1 MSNTYPEP
9 YRSAPKDS
17 LVDPSTC
24 YNRECVSYTA
34 WKIAEARGAWIRRT
48 GDMNARNWIYR
59 LPENGYKEVSAPVN
73 GGKYVGVSTAGK
85 YGHVLWFESGSTI
98 SEYNYNYLGNYGTRN
113 INLANYKWYEIV
125 APPVAPTPAPT
136 PSKPANTGDASA
148 FSLGDTVEVTNPVDT
163 KGTKL
168 ATSGTYS
175 VIEVSN
181 GSVVIGRSG
190 AVIARVWPNSLRK
203 VSSTAP
209 ATSSP
214 STGFSVGDV
223 VVPTR
228 LISYDGVALTQWDS
242 NYTISELK
250 GDRAVLMA
258 RGAVWSA
265 MNVNDLRKA

>member
-85 YGHVLWFESGSTI
+85 YGHTLWFEGGNTI
-98 SEYNYNYLGNYGTRN
+98 SEYNYNYLGNYNTRT
-113 INLANYKWYEIV
+113 INLATYRWFEIV
-125 APPVAPTPAPT
+125 APPTTPAPAPST
-136 PSKPANTGDASA
+136 PSNTGNVAD
-148 FSLGDTVEVTNPVDT
+148 FKLGDTVEVTNPVDT
-163 KGTKL
+163 KGTHL
-168 ATSGTYS
+168 ATNGTYQ
-175 VIEVSN
+175 VVEISN
-181 GSVVIGRSG
+181 GSIVIGRSG
-190 AVIARVWPNSLRK
+190 AIIARIYPSNLRK
-203 VSSTAP
+203 VSSATPAP
-209 ATSSP
+209 ATP
-214 STGFSVGDV
+214 STTGFNVGDV

-228 LISYDGVALTQWDS
+228 LVSYDGVALTQYDS

-265 MNVNDLRKA
+265 MNTKDLKKA